1 MDELL
6 QLRDHI
12 EHGRYA
18 EALTLIGEME
28 EMSRDDKI
36 QKIESYLQVLLV
48 HLIKQRAEQRTT
60 RSWDVS
66 IRNAADAIARVNKRR
81 RAGGQYLTAD
91 ELAEA
96 IDEVLPS
103 ALRQASLEAFEGRY
117 DDAEL
122 AAHIDPVALKEAALT
137 LVSDT
142 MSRRS

>member
-1 MDELL
+1 MDEL
-6 QLRDHI
+6 QDLREHI

-18 EALTLIGEME
+18 AALTLIGEME

-36 QKIESYLQVLLV
+36 QKIESFLQVLLV
-48 HLIKQRAEQRTT
+48 HLIKQQVEGRTT

-66 IRNAADAIARVNKRR
+66 IHNAADAIRRVNKRR
-81 RAGGQYLTAD
+81 RAGGWYLSDT

-96 IDEVLPS
+96 VDEILPS

-122 AAHIDPVALKEAALT
+122 AGMFDETTVRDAAIAQVAAA
-137 LVSDT
+137 DA
-142 MSRRS
+142 

>member
-6 QLRDHI
+6 QLREHI

-18 EALTLIGEME
+18 EALVLIGELD

-36 QKIESYLQVLLV
+36 QKIESYLQVLLL
-48 HLIKQRAEQRTT
+48 HLIKQRVEHRTT

-66 IRNAADAIARVNKRR
+66 IRNASDAIRRVNKRR
-81 RAGGQYLTAD
+81 RSGGAYLDDA

-103 ALRQASLEAFEGRY
+103 ALRHASLEAFEGRH
-117 DDAEL
+117 DEAEL
-122 AAHIDPVALKEAALT
+122 AAQLKMDELKQDALSIIGA
-137 LVSDT
+137 
-142 MSRRS
+142 

>member
-6 QLRDHI
+6 QLREHI

-18 EALTLIGEME
+18 EALILIGELD

-36 QKIESYLQVLLV
+36 QKIESYLQVLLL
-48 HLIKQRAEQRTT
+48 HLIKQRVEHRTT

-66 IRNAADAIARVNKRR
+66 IRNASDAIRRVNKRR
-81 RAGGQYLTAD
+81 RSGGSYLDDA

-103 ALRQASLEAFEGRY
+103 ALRQASLEAFEGRH
-117 DDAEL
+117 DEAEL
-122 AAHIDPVALKEAALT
+122 AALLKIDELKQDT
-137 LVSDT
+137 LSIIGA
-142 MSRRS
+142 SPSP